1 MSVLPVLDI
10 GMPSAILIG
19 TSTNAVEV
27 IVDLGFF
34 MNHKQ
39 NFKLLATSLA
49 VITLAGCASL
59 QPEALQDAAIV
70 QQAKAVKDQQASAVE
85 PINGPLT
92 LEEAIARAIKY
103 NAERQVRILEEAMAY
118 GTLDLANFDM
128 LPKLMANAG
137 YRNRDT
143 DLLTNLR
150 AGPNSPIIPG
160 STISSARQAT
170 TTDLSFT
177 WSLLDFGQSYYA
189 AKQSGDR
196 VLIATERR
204 RKALHNLV
212 QDVRT
217 AYWRV
222 VAAEKLGQSIRD
234 TMAEA
239 ESALKASES
248 AEASAMRSPLEPL
261 RFQRQLLENLRMLE
275 LVEHELSSARVEL
288 STLAALP
295 AGSNFSVV
303 EPQAQINTQWLDMNP
318 ADMELQAVVN
328 NPDMRE
334 SLYNAR
340 IARDEAKKAIVK
352 MFPGVSFSYG
362 TKTTNDEYIV
372 NQRWNEAGAQISFNL
387 LGVLSAPT
395 AKRLA
400 DMGISM
406 ADQRQVATQ
415 MAVISQVHI
424 ARLNYANAAKQY
436 MRADKI
442 AKVDGRMAE
451 VVTAR
456 AKAES
461 QSRQESVAQQ
471 TASILS
477 ALRRYQ
483 ALSNAQAAASR
494 LQATLG
500 LEPAVQAAQT
510 MPLPEVVQAVQ
521 QSLKTWEAAELPKL
535 PAGLSW

>member
-1 MSVLPVLDI
+1 MQQRSKKFRNLAIV
-10 GMPSAILIG
+10 SASLAITG
-19 TSTNAVEV
+19 CA
-27 IVDLGFF
+27 
-34 MNHKQ
+34 
-39 NFKLLATSLA
+39 NFK
-49 VITLAGCASL
+49 
-59 QPEALQDAAIV
+59 PEALRDAAII
-70 QQAKAVKDQQASAVE
+70 QQAKATQEQQASAVE

-92 LEEAIARAIKY
+92 IEEAIARAIKY

-137 YRNRDT
+137 YRSRDT

-150 AGPNSPIIPG
+150 AGPNSPITTG
-160 STISSARQAT
+160 TTISSARQAT

-217 AYWRV
+217 TYWRV

-239 ESALKASES
+239 EATLNASES
-248 AEASAMRSPLEPL
+248 AKASAMRSPLEPL

-288 STLAALP
+288 ATLAALP
-295 AGSNFSVV
+295 VGSSFSVV
-303 EPQAQINTQWLDMNP
+303 EPQAQINTKWLNMNP

-334 SLYNAR
+334 SLYNVR

-400 DMGISM
+400 DIGITM
-406 ADQRQVATQ
+406 ANQRQVATQ

-424 ARLNYANAAKQY
+424 ARLNYANAAKQF
-436 MRADKI
+436 MRADQI

-451 VVTAR
+451 VVAVR

-461 QSRQESVAQQ
+461 QSRQETVAQQ

-500 LEPAVQAAQT
+500 LEPLVHAAPT
-510 MPLPEVVQAVQ
+510 LPLSEVVQAVQ
-521 QSLKTWEAAELPKL
+521 QSLKTWEAGELPKL